1 MTAAQYSRGQVVL
14 ADFPFTERPH
24 ERGPRQHF
32 CLVIDTVESQ
42 EERLIAICYG
52 TSRLDDDL
60 LAAHGGGVL
69 SIPRAFMK
77 IRSGFMD
84 EVVGHFVLDH
94 VALVP
99 ESWLDPGS
107 ALDSTSCARKPAKT
121 TRSANASS
129 RLLSLVSPSCKWQ
142 PYKQPC
148 TRRKPVASACPQARR
163 FVPRQRVDV
172 LRLPNL

>member
-99 ESWLDPGS
+99 ESWLDPRFS
-107 ALDSTSCARKPAKT
+107 ARLDFMREEARKNDPIRERLFKAFVACEPVMQMAALQAALHTQETGRIGLPPGKTIRTKT
-121 TRSANASS
+121 TR
-129 RLLSLVSPSCKWQ
+129 
-142 PYKQPC
+142 
-148 TRRKPVASACPQARR
+148 
-163 FVPRQRVDV
+163 
-172 LRLPNL
+172 